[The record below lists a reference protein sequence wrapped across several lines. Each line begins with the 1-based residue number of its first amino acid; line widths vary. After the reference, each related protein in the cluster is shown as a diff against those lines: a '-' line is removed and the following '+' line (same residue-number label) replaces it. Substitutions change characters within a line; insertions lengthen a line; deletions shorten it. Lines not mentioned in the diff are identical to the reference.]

1 MSTFIPKYIVLIIA
15 LFLLNGCDAEAQNTK
30 ESKLEQELSAL
41 KQEVSELK
49 KQLATIGAQVS
60 EIHTI
65 AKDARKPR
73 HKTLPDQ
80 ENFNI
85 DGTLPELGEATASLA
100 IIEFSDFQCPYC
112 KRYVDNTF
120 SKLKTN
126 FIENG
131 KVKYV
136 ARDFP
141 LGFHDKAKGAAVAAN
156 CSLQQGA
163 YWPMREQLFNNMRQL
178 GDELYQSSA
187 EQLELDM
194 DKFAKCLAD
203 EAILAKVEQ
212 DMSYGTSLGIR
223 GTPSFLIGRIEGER
237 LINPT
242 LLVGAQSYE
251 TFAAVLN
258 ELASAHAEQS
268 GE

>member
-1 MSTFIPKYIVLIIA
+1 MSTFIPKYIVLLIA
-15 LFLLNGCDAEAQNTK
+15 LFLLNGCEAEAKNTEQNK
-30 ESKLEQELSAL
+30 VEQELSAL

-49 KQLATIGAQVS
+49 KQLATIGSQVKD
-60 EIHTI
+60 IHNI
-65 AKDARKPR
+65 ALASQQPK
-73 HKTLPDQ
+73 HKTLTTQ
-80 ENFNI
+80 ENFDNN
-85 DGTLPELGEATASLA
+85 DALAKLGEASAGLA
-100 IIEFSDFQCPYC
+100 IVEFSDYQCPYC
-112 KRYVDNTF
+112 KRYVDTTF
-120 SKLKTN
+120 TKLRANFIDKGKLKY
-126 FIENG
+126 I
-131 KVKYV
+131 

-141 LGFHDKAKGAAVAAN
+141 LGFHKQAKGAAIAAN

-187 EQLELDM
+187 EQLDLDM
-194 DKFAKCLAD
+194 DQFTKCLED
-203 EAILAKVEQ
+203 EAVLAKVEQ
-212 DMSYGTSLGIR
+212 DMNYGSSLGIR
-223 GTPSFLIGRIEGER
+223 GTPSFLVGKVEDGH

-258 ELASAHAEQS
+258 ELAAAPAQEA

>member
-15 LFLLNGCDAEAQNTK
+15 LFLLNGCDAEAQDTK

-49 KQLATIGAQVS
+49 KQLATIGTQVK
-60 EIHTI
+60 EIHNI
-65 AKDARKPR
+65 ATASQQPK
-73 HKTLPDQ
+73 HKTLTTQ
-80 ENFNI
+80 ENFAG
-85 DGTLPELGEATASLA
+85 DEALAKLGDASAGLA
-100 IIEFSDFQCPYC
+100 IVEFSDYQCPYC
-112 KRYVDNTF
+112 KRYVDTTF

-126 FIENG
+126 FIDSG
-131 KVKYV
+131 KVKYI

-141 LGFHDKAKGAAVAAN
+141 LGFHKQAKGAAVAAN

-187 EQLELDM
+187 EKLELDM
-194 DKFAKCLAD
+194 DKFAKCLED
-203 EAILAKVEQ
+203 ETVLAKVEQ
-212 DMSYGTSLGIR
+212 DMSYGSSLGIR
-223 GTPSFLIGRIEGER
+223 GTPSFLVGRVEDGH
-237 LINPT
+237 LVNPT

-258 ELASAHAEQS
+258 ELASAPAEQS